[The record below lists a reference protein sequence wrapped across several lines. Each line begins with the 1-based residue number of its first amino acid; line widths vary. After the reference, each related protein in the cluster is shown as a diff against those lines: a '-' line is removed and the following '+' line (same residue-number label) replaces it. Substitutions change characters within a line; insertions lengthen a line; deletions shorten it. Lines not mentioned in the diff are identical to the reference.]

1 MAQANVK
8 LTVDASQATRA
19 LQGVQ
24 SQTNKLQN
32 SFDRVRT
39 AIATIGLGVL
49 TKNTVSAANNFEK
62 LNQRLRILT
71 AENGTYS
78 ESVKLAEQAQEKF
91 GLSTI
96 EALEA
101 VTNLQARLGVLGTSM
116 EDISTIFNGFN
127 TVAILSGASVQETNS
142 AMRQLTQALGSGA
155 LRGDEFNSIAENM
168 SAILAPIAEILE
180 TNVGALRDMAADGLI
195 TADVVIKAFELI
207 EKEGAGSLKE
217 LLKNDPTMVF
227 KILSNQTEKLSIAF
241 GTLLAPAILDATRFL
256 TSLTKAVTAFIES
269 PIGQGAVIFTAL
281 AGAVKLTTVAIS
293 GLITAQTV
301 LLAKF
306 KASAIGAIVYN
317 NVITATTV
325 QTKLAAAATG
335 ALAIAMNALPLI
347 ALASAI
353 GLVTTAIVLQNKER
367 KRKADLI
374 KDGSIEEVKAEI
386 LSLEIAYRRTAEQ
399 KRGSA
404 FQKDKLE
411 KIQDEI
417 DKLQKRLGIL
427 QDEKV
432 EQEKQEEQ
440 LERIKNLYDDIANSI
455 ETGLV
460 DAIEGAI
467 NGTKTLGEVATAVF
481 RQIQRSL
488 IQYGVSTF
496 LANMPGGIGSFFSK
510 RADGGPVSKGGSYI
524 VGERGPELFT
534 PSTSG
539 MITPN
544 EALGGSTTSV
554 VVNVDA
560 SGTSV
565 EGNEASGQELG
576 RLIGAVVQSELIKE
590 KRPGG
595 LLA

>member
-595 LLA
+595 LLS

>member
-534 PSTSG
+534 PSISG

>member
-71 AENGTYS
+71 TENGTYS

-180 TNVGALRDMAADGLI
+180 TNVGALRDMAADGKI
-195 TADVVIKAFELI
+195 TAAVVIKAFELI

-227 KILSNQTEKLSIAF
+227 KILSNQTEKLSIAL

-347 ALASAI
+347 AIASAI
-353 GLVTTAIVLQNKER
+353 GLVTTAIVLQNRER
-367 KRKADLI
+367 KRQSDLI
-374 KDGSIEEVKAEI
+374 NEGMIEEIKAEI
-386 LSLEIAYRRTAEQ
+386 LRLEIAKKKREEQRRGTGLEGRVIERMEEQ
-399 KRGSA
+399 IR
-404 FQKDKLE
+404 KLE
-411 KIQDEI
+411 D
-417 DKLQKRLGIL
+417 RLGIL

-432 EQEKQEEQ
+432 EQEKQEER

>member
-1 MAQANVK
+1 MN
-8 LTVDASQATRA
+8 
-19 LQGVQ
+19 
-24 SQTNKLQN
+24 
-32 SFDRVRT
+32 
-39 AIATIGLGVL
+39 
-49 TKNTVSAANNFEK
+49 
-62 LNQRLRILT
+62 
-71 AENGTYS
+71 
-78 ESVKLAEQAQEKF
+78 
-91 GLSTI
+91 
-96 EALEA
+96 
-101 VTNLQARLGVLGTSM
+101 
-116 EDISTIFNGFN
+116 
-127 TVAILSGASVQETNS
+127 
-142 AMRQLTQALGSGA
+142 
-155 LRGDEFNSIAENM
+155 
-168 SAILAPIAEILE
+168 
-180 TNVGALRDMAADGLI
+180 
-195 TADVVIKAFELI
+195 
-207 EKEGAGSLKE
+207 
-217 LLKNDPTMVF
+217 
-227 KILSNQTEKLSIAF
+227 
-241 GTLLAPAILDATRFL
+241 
-256 TSLTKAVTAFIES
+256 AFIET
-269 PIGQGAVIFTAL
+269 PIGQGAVIFTTL
-281 AGAVKLTTVAIS
+281 AIGVKLATVAVS
-293 GLITAQTV
+293 GLIVAKNFLITKFAATAAGATA
-301 LLAKF
+301 L
-306 KASAIGAIVYN
+306 ASAN
-317 NVITATTV
+317 
-325 QTKLAAAATG
+325 AAATISTKTLAIATG
-335 ALAIAMNALPLI
+335 ALGIAMNALPLV

-353 GLVTTAIVLQNKER
+353 GLVTTAIVMQNKER
-367 KRKADLI
+367 ERKADLI
-374 KDGSIEEVKAEI
+374 REGSIEEIKAEI
-386 LSLEIAYRRTAEQ
+386 LSLELAILRWAEQ
-399 KRGSA
+399 NRGVA
-404 FQKDKLE
+404 FHDEVIARIEKEIKDLE
-411 KIQDEI
+411 EQ
-417 DKLQKRLGIL
+417 LGIL
-427 QDEKV
+427 QEQRV

-496 LANMPGGIGSFFSK
+496 LSNMPGGIGSFFSK